1 MTFWGLLMLTAA
13 CAQDLPQAVATQTPT
28 DMWGV
33 GGGGLAG
40 LVSAVLALTVKD
52 RLLSPREPVTAA
64 DSSILTDMQT
74 RVTRLELQH
83 EALRDTQRDLRQL
96 TETLGQLIRDLAN
109 KT

>member
-1 MTFWGLLMLTAA
+1 MIALLLLAA
-13 CAQDLPQAVATQTPT
+13 AWAQDPAASVPMHTST

-33 GGGGLAG
+33 GGGGIAG
-40 LVSAVLALTVKD
+40 LLSAILALTVKD
-52 RLLSPREPVTAA
+52 KLLSPREPAVAA
-64 DSSILTDMQT
+64 DSATLLDMQT

-96 TETLGQLIRDLAN
+96 TETLGQLIRDLAS

>member
-1 MTFWGLLMLTAA
+1 MIFSLLLAIASAQELAPVAPVQTAH
-13 CAQDLPQAVATQTPT
+13 DF
-28 DMWGV
+28 WGV

-52 RLLSPREPVTAA
+52 KLLSQREPAAAA
-64 DSSILTDMQT
+64 DSATISEMQT

-96 TETLGQLIRDLAN
+96 PETLGQLIRDLAS

>member
-1 MTFWGLLMLTAA
+1 M
-13 CAQDLPQAVATQTPT
+13 AVAWAQELAPVAPVQTAH

-52 RLLSPREPVTAA
+52 KLLSRERGSAAAA
-64 DSSILTDMQT
+64 DSSTLQDFQT
-74 RVTRLELQH
+74 RITRLELQL

-96 TETLGQLIRDLAN
+96 TETLGQLIRDLAHQ
-109 KT
+109 K

>member
-52 RLLSPREPVTAA
+52 RLLSPREPAVAA

-96 TETLGQLIRDLAN
+96 TETLGQLIRDLAS

>member
-1 MTFWGLLMLTAA
+1 MSVLLML
-13 CAQDLPQAVATQTPT
+13 AVAWAQELPPAVPVQTAH

-52 RLLSPREPVTAA
+52 KLLSNQREPATAA
-64 DSSILTDMQT
+64 DSALINDMQT

-96 TETLGQLIRDLAN
+96 TETLGQLIRDLAS

>member
-1 MTFWGLLMLTAA
+1 MSILLML
-13 CAQDLPQAVATQTPT
+13 AVAWAQELAPVAPVQTAH

-52 RLLSPREPVTAA
+52 KLLSNQREPATAA
-64 DSSILTDMQT
+64 DSALINDMQT

-96 TETLGQLIRDLAN
+96 TETLGQLIRDLAS

>member
-1 MTFWGLLMLTAA
+1 MIVVLLLAA
-13 CAQDLPQAVATQTPT
+13 AWAQDPAASVPMHTGT

-33 GGGGLAG
+33 GGGGIAG
-40 LVSAVLALTVKD
+40 LLSAILALTVKD
-52 RLLSPREPVTAA
+52 KLLSPRETAVAA
-64 DSSILTDMQT
+64 DSATLQDMQT

-96 TETLGQLIRDLAN
+96 TETLGQLIRDLAS

>member
-1 MTFWGLLMLTAA
+1 MIWSLLM
-13 CAQDLPQAVATQTPT
+13 AVAWAQELAPVAPVQTAH

-52 RLLSPREPVTAA
+52 KLLSRERGSAAAA
-64 DSSILTDMQT
+64 DSSTLQDFQT
-74 RVTRLELQH
+74 RITRLELQL

-96 TETLGQLIRDLAN
+96 TETLGQLIRDLAHQ
-109 KT
+109 K